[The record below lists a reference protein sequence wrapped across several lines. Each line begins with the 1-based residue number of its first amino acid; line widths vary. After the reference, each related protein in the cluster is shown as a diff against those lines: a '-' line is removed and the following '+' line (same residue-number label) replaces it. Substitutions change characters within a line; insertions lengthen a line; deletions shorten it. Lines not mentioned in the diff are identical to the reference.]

1 MMMRV
6 TNKMLVNEL
15 NRNLTNNM
23 LRMDKFQRQLSTTR
37 KINTPSDDP
46 AGLVKSL
53 RLRTNLIEGE
63 QYLTNINESLGFLDT
78 TDAAFGNINEILH
91 EAREMA
97 VKASTDSNVKPD
109 FAAMAKKIREM
120 NEQLKMIANS
130 TYGSK
135 YIFAGSN
142 VTETPYENGNWRGNS
157 EAMETEIGVG
167 VKIPFNIDAR
177 EFFVGRLD
185 ELQVDPA
192 SGINA
197 EKGVGKSLQ

>member
-1 MMMRV
+1 
-6 TNKMLVNEL
+6 
-15 NRNLTNNM
+15 
-23 LRMDKFQRQLSTTR
+23 
-37 KINTPSDDP
+37 
-46 AGLVKSL
+46 
-53 RLRTNLIEGE
+53 
-63 QYLTNINESLGFLDT
+63 
-78 TDAAFGNINEILH
+78 
-91 EAREMA
+91 MA

-109 FAAMAKKIREM
+109 FAAMAKKIREL

-197 EKGVGKSLQ
+197 EKVVENLQEGIIR